1 MQRPTTPMSDYSKCT
16 ICIGTAIAAIGL
28 YATIVVPLI
37 AAEKLEYGIDLGSI
51 LRNISVIIAVIAAL
65 PYIVKLYKYYRW
77 RPEIHILY
85 HESLITSAENLSNE
99 VEIRIEY
106 AFPETNQ
113 KTLKTTQ
120 RLIDDNLVETD
131 RKGHPFS
138 LTYLR
143 GEEFLLFPGQ
153 RHDLVEL
160 EPETITRVRIY
171 PKVHL
176 SEFGWPR
183 FYGDVELK
191 PIDRII
197 RLDPDGNLVGSN
209 EEWIEKE
216 YGSRESIM
224 SFFK

>member
-1 MQRPTTPMSDYSKCT
+1 MSDYSKCT
-16 ICIGTAIAAIGL
+16 VCIGAAIAAIGL

-37 AAEKLEYGIDLGSI
+37 VAERLKYVIGLGSI

-65 PYIVKLYKYYRW
+65 PYLVKLYKYYCW

-85 HESLITSAENLSNE
+85 RESLIISAENLSNE
-99 VEIRIEY
+99 VEIRVEY
-106 AFPETNQ
+106 AFLETNQ
-113 KTLKTTQ
+113 ETVKTIN
-120 RLIDDNLVETD
+120 RLMDENLVETD
-131 RKGHPFS
+131 SDSLPSS

-143 GEEFLLFPGQ
+143 GKEFLLFPNQ
-153 RHDLVEL
+153 IRNLVEL
-160 EPETITRVRIY
+160 EPETTTRVRIY

-197 RLDPDGNLVGSN
+197 ELDSDGNIVGSN
-209 EEWIEKE
+209 EEWRKKE
-216 YGSRESIM
+216 YGSREGIM